1 MKVSQ
6 AATISQSK
14 VVDYAAQK
22 KGNSYTIQLILPVR

>member
-14 VVDYAAQK
+14 VVDYTAQK
-22 KGNSYTIQLILPVR
+22 KEIPILSS